1 MHEFEFPDYVIE
13 RVMAKRGRLRVFDEF
28 PAPQTALVV
37 IDMQHFYV
45 AEVATAKGIVP
56 NINRLADSVREQGGT
71 VVWACM
77 TAGAG
82 DESLWPIYHD
92 HFFTEEKGR
101 KHRESLTEGAPGHA
115 LWPELD
121 ARPED
126 TYVFKNRFS
135 AFIQGACGL
144 DEQLRTAGIENLL
157 ITGTATNFC
166 CETSARDA
174 MMLGYRVVMVSDGCA
189 ARYDEDHAVGLTSVF
204 QSFGDVMTTDQV
216 IDDLLVAA
224 QPAEPA
230 AP

>member
-1 MHEFEFPDYVIE
+1 MNGLAADGV
-13 RVMAKRGRLRVFDEF
+13 
-28 PAPQTALVV
+28 ALARS
-37 IDMQHFYV
+37 V
-45 AEVATAKGIVP
+45 AERAAKDALRCDVLVCPPATILNRIAEAMREKGGLP
-56 NINRLADSVREQGGT
+56 
-71 VVWACM
+71 VWLCM
-77 TAGAG
+77 TAGESG
-82 DESLWPIYHD
+82 DSIWPIYHD
-92 HFFTEEKGR
+92 FFFTEEKGA
-101 KHRESLTEGAPGHA
+101 KHRDQLTEGAEGHA

-144 DEQLRTAGIENLL
+144 DEQLRSAGIENLL